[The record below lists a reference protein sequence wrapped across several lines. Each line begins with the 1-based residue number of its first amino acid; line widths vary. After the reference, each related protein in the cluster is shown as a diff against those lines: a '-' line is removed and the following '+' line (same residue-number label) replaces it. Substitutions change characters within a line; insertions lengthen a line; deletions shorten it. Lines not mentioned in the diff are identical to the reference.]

1 MLLGAGCA
9 KQQQGGFKPPPMPVE
24 TALVSQGAV
33 ADRFEAVGSIEA
45 GEAIEVVA
53 EIDAIVEALPF
64 REGTAVAQ
72 GELLA
77 QLDDA
82 MLTAEMARAEALREQ
97 MRVTYE
103 RIQSVVEQGAGAP
116 QDLDN
121 ALASLKVAEANLQV
135 AQARLEKTRIEAPFP
150 GIVGSRQV
158 SPGAFLRAGQ
168 TITELARI
176 DEIKV
181 SFWAPERYVSSL
193 KRGVPVRVVT
203 TAYPG
208 EALEGRIDVVE
219 PILDASL
226 RSVRIMARVKNPE
239 NKLRPGMSANVSVTL
254 AERPQALTVPGE
266 AVFVEGQQAFV
277 YVLKADSTVT
287 RTAVTL
293 GTRLADAVEVTE
305 GLDVGMRVVSAGHQK
320 LYEGA
325 KAMPMGA
332 GVAAGA
338 AETEA
343 PEGQETQ

>member
-1 MLLGAGCA
+1 VALLARGQIIVALMLLGAGCA

-150 GIVGSRQV
+150 GIVQSLRIGGILRVLDFLELFGKTVHPNLDGVPIIREDVEDFRVIFLAHPMGFLELHELGVFVVADCAPIILGGIPPGEDDHDVFPSEVRQRHRPSLISRKGKVRHGVIHSHGPDGSRLL
-158 SPGAFLRAGQ
+158 SPAHIR
-168 TITELARI
+168 
-176 DEIKV
+176 
-181 SFWAPERYVSSL
+181 
-193 KRGVPVRVVT
+193 
-203 TAYPG
+203 
-208 EALEGRIDVVE
+208 
-219 PILDASL
+219 
-226 RSVRIMARVKNPE
+226 E
-239 NKLRPGMSANVSVTL
+239 NDHESDDQHDYDQGN
-254 AERPQALTVPGE
+254 
-266 AVFVEGQQAFV
+266 
-277 YVLKADSTVT
+277 D
-287 RTAVTL
+287 
-293 GTRLADAVEVTE
+293 D
-305 GLDVGMRVVSAGHQK
+305 
-320 LYEGA
+320 
-325 KAMPMGA
+325 
-332 GVAAGA
+332 
-338 AETEA
+338 
-343 PEGQETQ
+343 